1 MRTARR
7 ISQVFFLLLFIVFW
21 LKASYPLETGLPVDA
36 FLRLSPLGTFTAAIA
51 ARSWIPACLWAL
63 GLVAA
68 GVLLGRFFCGWMC
81 PMGTVIDGFDNRVHP
96 ARKRGPGRGT
106 DAQTGASAGSVS
118 ARLRSVKYFMLAA
131 LVTASIFS
139 VQMAGWFDPISILTR
154 TLTAVIF
161 PVFVWMA
168 EGSLVFLSGIP
179 FLESA
184 AGRADDWLHGSILPV
199 ASSDFNGA
207 FWIAVLFLAI
217 LLAGLIRRRFWCR
230 TLCPL
235 GGLLGF
241 LSRFRWYRRTVGDKC
256 RACGLCAAG
265 CRMDAI
271 PADYVS
277 TRHAECINCM
287 DCQAVCPDRVVRFRF
302 VRKPSTAPVDLSRRK
317 LLGAGLTGLFAAGL
331 ARTRFTDPVRSGLVI
346 RPPAAL
352 VEDEFL
358 DRCIRC
364 GECVRVCSTS
374 GQGLQ
379 LAGLQSGWDGLG
391 TPVLSPPKGYCE
403 HECNLCGQVCPTG
416 AIPRLTME
424 EKQSVKMG
432 TAHFDKT
439 RCIPWYYGEN
449 CMVCEEHCPIPEK
462 AIRFRE
468 VTVMTIDG
476 RENKVLQPYVV
487 EDACVGCGICAVRCP
502 VEGLKGIY
510 LTNAG
515 ERRT

>member
-7 ISQVFFLLLFIVFW
+7 ISQIFFLLLFILFW
-21 LKASYPLETGLPVDA
+21 IKASYPLATGLPVDA
-36 FLRLSPLGTFTAAIA
+36 FLRLSPLGTLTSAVA

-68 GVLLGRFFCGWMC
+68 GVLLGRFFCGWVC
-81 PMGTVIDGFDNRVHP
+81 PMGTVIDGFDNRVRP
-96 ARKRGPGRGT
+96 GRKRGRRG
-106 DAQTGASAGSVS
+106 AGASADTDSS
-118 ARLRSVKYFMLAA
+118 RLRSVKYFLLAA
-131 LVTASIFS
+131 LVTAAVFS
-139 VQMAGWFDPISILTR
+139 VQIAGWFDPISILTR

-161 PVFVWMA
+161 PFFVWMT
-168 EGSLVFLSGIP
+168 EGFLALLSGIP
-179 FLESA
+179 FLDA
-184 AGRADDWLHGSILPV
+184 ASSRLEDWLRGSVLPV
-199 ASSDFNGA
+199 APSDFSGA

-217 LLAGLIRRRFWCR
+217 LLTGLIRRRFWCR
-230 TLCPL
+230 YLCPL

-241 LSRFRWYRRTVGDKC
+241 LSRFRWYRRTVGNQC
-256 RACGLCAAG
+256 RACGICAAG

-271 PADYVS
+271 PPDYVT

-287 DCQAVCPDRVVRFRF
+287 DCQADCPEHVVRFRF
-302 VRKPSTAPVDLSRRK
+302 VGKPSPAPIDLSRRK

-352 VEDEFL
+352 AEEAFL

-391 TPVLSPPKGYCE
+391 SPVLSPPRGYCE

-416 AIPRLTME
+416 AIPRLSVE